1 MKEMEAHVSTDIRAA
16 TRLLGEACGLSSHCT
31 RKYQLQKAAQKDRSK
46 PSLEENL
53 YPHTDCSK
61 LLSKLDMLEPSAAQ
75 LGNEKY

>member
-1 MKEMEAHVSTDIRAA
+1 MCPQTLEPA

-31 RKYQLQKAAQKDRSK
+31 GKYQLQNAAQKDRSR

-53 YPHTDCSK
+53 YPHIDSSK

-75 LGNEKY
+75 LRNEKY